1 MSQGKKLNVPVE
13 DIIAMRDSGMK
24 IKKIAEALNVSQATI
39 YAYLKSDPRPDKDN
53 AAEASMSELTRA
65 EIVEARRKL
74 KGKGV
79 LEGTK
84 RLDGTARVTPPP
96 TPVETPP
103 APVETPPTP
112 VETPP
117 APVETPPAPVET
129 PPACLVVDDIV
140 RRCVGGF
147 GAYTICAKD
156 ASLMLECRP
165 ETGRTDETPPVR
177 LVLTRRE
184 VELLAQELAAVARHM
199 GEKIVCEAW

>member
-1 MSQGKKLNVPVE
+1 MKRGEKLNVPVE

-24 IKKIAEALNVSQATI
+24 IKKIAEALNVSQHTI
-39 YAYLKSDPRPDKDN
+39 YSYLKGVPRPDKDKRLLQRPEEQR

-65 EIVEARRKL
+65 EIVEARMKL

-96 TPVETPP
+96 

-117 APVETPPAPVET
+117 T
-129 PPACLVVDDIV
+129 CLVVDDIV

-147 GAYTICAKD
+147 GAYTISAKD
-156 ASLMLECRP
+156 ESLMLECRP
-165 ETGRTDETPPVR
+165 ETGRTEETPPVR

>member
-24 IKKIAEALNVSQATI
+24 IKKISEALNVSQATI
-39 YAYLKSDPRPDKDN
+39 YAYLKGIPRPDKDN
-53 AAEASMSELTRA
+53 HLIQKPAEQRAAEASMTDLTRA
-65 EIVEARRKL
+65 EIVEARMKL

-84 RLDGTARVTPPP
+84 RLDGTARVTPS
-96 TPVETPP
+96 
-103 APVETPPTP
+103 
-112 VETPP
+112 P

-147 GAYTICAKD
+147 GAYTISAKD
-156 ASLMLECRP
+156 ASMMLECRP
-165 ETGRTDETPPVR
+165 ETGRTEETPPVR

-184 VELLAQELAAVARHM
+184 VELLANELSAVARHM

>member
-1 MSQGKKLNVPVE
+1 MSRRAKLNVPVE

-24 IKKIAEALNVSQATI
+24 IEKIAEALNVSQATI
-39 YAYLKSDPRPDKDN
+39 YAYLKGIPRPDKDN
-53 AAEASMSELTRA
+53 HLIQKPEEQRAAEASMSELTRA
-65 EIVEARRKL
+65 EIVEARMKL

-96 TPVETPP
+96 

-117 APVETPPAPVET
+117 TPVETPPT
-129 PPACLVVDDIV
+129 CLVVDDIV

-147 GAYTICAKD
+147 GAYTISAKD
-156 ASLMLECRP
+156 ASMMLECRP
-165 ETGRTDETPPVR
+165 ETGRTEETPPVR

>member
-39 YAYLKSDPRPDKDN
+39 YAYLKGIPRPDKDN
-53 AAEASMSELTRA
+53 HLIQKPEEQRAAEVSDLTRA
-65 EIVEARRKL
+65 EIVEARMKL

-84 RLDGTARVTPPP
+84 RLDGTARVTP
-96 TPVETPP
+96 
-103 APVETPPTP
+103 
-112 VETPP
+112 
-117 APVETPPAPVET
+117 PPAPVET

-147 GAYTICAKD
+147 GAYTISAKD

-165 ETGRTDETPPVR
+165 ETGRTEETPPVR

>member
-1 MSQGKKLNVPVE
+1 MKRGEKLNVPVE

-24 IKKIAEALNVSQATI
+24 IDRIAEALNVSKFTI
-39 YAYLKSDPRPDKDN
+39 YKHLRNVPRPDKDN
-53 AAEASMSELTRA
+53 HLIQKPEEERAAEVSDLTRA
-65 EIVEARRKL
+65 EIVEARMKL

-84 RLDGTARVTPPP
+84 RLDGTARVTP
-96 TPVETPP
+96 
-103 APVETPPTP
+103 
-112 VETPP
+112 PP

-147 GAYTICAKD
+147 GAYTISAKD

-165 ETGRTDETPPVR
+165 ETGRTEETPPVR

>member
-39 YAYLKSDPRPDKDN
+39 YAYLKGIPRPDKDN
-53 AAEASMSELTRA
+53 HLIQKPEEQRAAEASMSELTRA
-65 EIVEARRKL
+65 EIVEARMKL

-103 APVETPPTP
+103 T
-112 VETPP
+112 
-117 APVETPPAPVET
+117 PVET

-147 GAYTICAKD
+147 GAYTISAKD
-156 ASLMLECRP
+156 ASMMLECRP
-165 ETGRTDETPPVR
+165 ETGRTEETPPVR